1 MIRQGRIV
9 VVVILSFLCS
19 LTMAQE
25 REGLVGWI
33 VKDFFDGIVSLNPK
47 VDSNYVSRQFLPWAF
62 TLDNTLISTGVNLRC
77 DIEST
82 WYGNEQEPTI
92 MARLDTRLQRHLHK
106 KIGISAGYGG
116 LSLSAATEVGAK
128 NPGKNSFMSLSLS
141 NRSIGGSFSYVSLR
155 EYKDGTLAVAGSNL
169 SPYNLTSDYPATM
182 RSFSG
187 DIHYILNGNRFV
199 YKAVT
204 GCSMVQVRSAG
215 SLMFMTRFRQGDL
228 TFDRNERSMLSY
240 TDGLYRYTTQQVS
253 LGAGYSYNLVPLSKA
268 ASDSWTGKGY
278 RNLTFNLTAIPMAV
292 LYNHICT
299 VYRYDDDGE
308 GRTRFDGRIAPTLMV
323 RSGVSFSWDRFG
335 LLASVVYNRFGFK
348 GVTTTIRQ
356 DNNKRKNEIDSSAIF
371 DDLTAKISLIVRL

>member
-1 MIRQGRIV
+1 
-9 VVVILSFLCS
+9 
-19 LTMAQE
+19 MAQE

-47 VDSNYVSRQFLPWAF
+47 VDSNYVSRQVLPWAF
-62 TLDNTLISTGVNLRC
+62 TLDNTLISTGVNLRS
-77 DIEST
+77 DTEST
-82 WYGNEQEPTI
+82 WYGNDYYILQQAPTI

-141 NRSIGGSFSYVSLR
+141 SRSIGGSLSYVSLR
-155 EYKDGTLAVAGSNL
+155 EYMDGTLAVAGSNL

-204 GCSMVQVRSAG
+204 GCSVTQVRSAG
-215 SLMFMTRFRQGDL
+215 SLMLMTRFRQGDL
-228 TFDRNERSMLSY
+228 TFDRNESSILSY

-253 LGAGYSYNLVPLSKA
+253 LGVGYSYNLVPLSKA
-268 ASDSWTGKGY
+268 PSDSWTGKGY
-278 RNLTFNLTAIPMAV
+278 RNLTINLTAVPMAA

-299 VYRYDDDGE
+299 IYRYDDDGD

-348 GVTTTIRQ
+348 GMTTTIWQ